1 MDKQKKIEDL
11 LSSIR
16 SLISEAKR
24 ESQII
29 LSENQNLIELNKK
42 PIIDEVTLNLD
53 INEEKSPVKDKI
65 SLDENKKST
74 DSFIDSQKTK
84 NKFAD
89 TKGSWTNINF
99 KNSVNSEK
107 TIKNFNEGKRLTDD
121 EINNAFENSMKKWVE
136 KNLKK
141 LIDNEIQIFSKKIIS
156 EKLK

>member
-29 LSENQNLIELNKK
+29 LSKNQNLIELNKK

-65 SLDENKKST
+65 SLDE
-74 DSFIDSQKTK
+74 
-84 NKFAD
+84 
-89 TKGSWTNINF
+89 
-99 KNSVNSEK
+99 
-107 TIKNFNEGKRLTDD
+107 
-121 EINNAFENSMKKWVE
+121 
-136 KNLKK
+136 
-141 LIDNEIQIFSKKIIS
+141 KIY
-156 EKLK
+156 

>member
-29 LSENQNLIELNKK
+29 LSKNQNLIELNKK

-65 SLDENKKST
+65 SLDE
-74 DSFIDSQKTK
+74 
-84 NKFAD
+84 
-89 TKGSWTNINF
+89 
-99 KNSVNSEK
+99 
-107 TIKNFNEGKRLTDD
+107 
-121 EINNAFENSMKKWVE
+121 
-136 KNLKK
+136 
-141 LIDNEIQIFSKKIIS
+141 KKIY
-156 EKLK
+156 

>member
-29 LSENQNLIELNKK
+29 LSKNQNLIELNKK

-65 SLDENKKST
+65 SLDEKKKST

-99 KNSVNSEK
+99 KNSENSEK
-107 TIKNFNEGKRLTDD
+107 TTKNFDEEKRLTD

-141 LIDNEIQIFSKKIIS
+141 LVDNEIQVFSKKIIS

>member
-1 MDKQKKIEDL
+1 MDKQKKIENL

-16 SLISEAKR
+16 RLISEAKR

-29 LSENQNLIELNKK
+29 LSEDQNLIDFNKK
-42 PIIDEVTLNLD
+42 PINDDLNLNLD
-53 INEEKSPVKDKI
+53 KKKESSSIKDEISQVKQKDSI
-65 SLDENKKST
+65 
-74 DSFIDSQKTK
+74 DSFTSSQKSKK
-84 NKFAD
+84 NFVD

-99 KNSVNSEK
+99 KNSVISEK
-107 TIKNFNEGKRLTDD
+107 ITKNSDGVKNLTDE
-121 EINNAFENSMKKWVE
+121 EIIIAFENSMKRWVE

>member
-29 LSENQNLIELNKK
+29 LSKNQNLIELNKK

-65 SLDENKKST
+65 SLDEK
-74 DSFIDSQKTK
+74 
-84 NKFAD
+84 
-89 TKGSWTNINF
+89 
-99 KNSVNSEK
+99 
-107 TIKNFNEGKRLTDD
+107 
-121 EINNAFENSMKKWVE
+121 
-136 KNLKK
+136 KNL
-141 LIDNEIQIFSKKIIS
+141 LIH
-156 EKLK
+156 L

>member
-29 LSENQNLIELNKK
+29 LSKDQNLIELNKK

-53 INEEKSPVKDKI
+53 INEEKSSMKDKI
-65 SLDENKKST
+65 SLDDKKKST
-74 DSFIDSQKTK
+74 DSFIDSEKTK

-89 TKGSWTNINF
+89 TKGNWTNINF

-107 TIKNFNEGKRLTDD
+107 TIKNFDEGSLTDD

-141 LIDNEIQIFSKKIIS
+141 LVDNEIQIFSKKIIS

>member
-29 LSENQNLIELNKK
+29 LSEDQKLIELNKK
-42 PIIDEVTLNLD
+42 PIINEVTLNLD
-53 INEEKSPVKDKI
+53 RNEENSSIKDKI
-65 SLDENKKST
+65 SSDDKKKST

-99 KNSVNSEK
+99 KNSENSEK
-107 TIKNFNEGKRLTDD
+107 TTKIFDEEKRLTD

-141 LIDNEIQIFSKKIIS
+141 LVDNEIQVFSKKIIS